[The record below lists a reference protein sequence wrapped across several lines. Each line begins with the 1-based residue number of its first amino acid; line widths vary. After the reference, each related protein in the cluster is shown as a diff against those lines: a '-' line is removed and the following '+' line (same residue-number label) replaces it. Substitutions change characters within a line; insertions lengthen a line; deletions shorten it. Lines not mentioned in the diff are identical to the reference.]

1 MNEATAR
8 MCTTRLALSEMLV
21 TASRKLER
29 AVDLSP
35 SAVSGNAQGGLDDAK
50 SAVADLTRRLA
61 NHRRSH
67 GC

>member
-1 MNEATAR
+1 MNEAIAR
-8 MCTTRLALSEMLV
+8 MCSTRLALSEMLV

-29 AVDLSP
+29 AVHP
-35 SAVSGNAQGGLDDAK
+35 PPGAVSGNAQGELDHAK
-50 SAVADLTRRLA
+50 AAVAELTQRVA